1 MLIEKGFSKVKAKKR
16 EKKNGP
22 VIVKRGDTTIVVPQS
37 MINFTG
43 ELKIRARKM
52 INKPNEEDIA

>member
-1 MLIEKGFSKVKAKKR
+1 MLIEKGFSRVQRKKR

-22 VIVKRGDTTIVVPQS
+22 VIVKHGDTTIVIPQS

-52 INKPNEEDIA
+52 IEKSSEDIA

>member
-1 MLIEKGFSKVKAKKR
+1 MLIEKGFSKIKTKKR

-22 VIVKRGDTTIVVPQS
+22 VIVKHGDTTIVVPQS

-52 INKPNEEDIA
+52 IKKNTEETA

>member
-16 EKKNGP
+16 EKRNGP
-22 VIVKRGDTTIVVPQS
+22 VIIKRGDTTIVIPQS

-43 ELKIRARKM
+43 EFKIRARKM
-52 INKPNEEDIA
+52 IQESKEEETA

>member
-16 EKKNGP
+16 ERKNGP

-37 MINFTG
+37 MINLTG

-52 INKPNEEDIA
+52 IKKTEEDIA

>member
-1 MLIEKGFSKVKAKKR
+1 MLIEKGFSKVKTKKH

-22 VIVKRGDTTIVVPQS
+22 VIVKRGDTTVVVPQS

-52 INKPNEEDIA
+52 IQKSKDEETA

>member
-1 MLIEKGFSKVKAKKR
+1 MLIEKGFSKVKVKKR

-52 INKPNEEDIA
+52 IQKSKDEETA

>member
-1 MLIEKGFSKVKAKKR
+1 MLIEKGFSKIKTKKR

-22 VIVKRGDTTIVVPQS
+22 VIVKRGDTTVVVPQS

-52 INKPNEEDIA
+52 IQKSKDEETA

>member
-1 MLIEKGFSKVKAKKR
+1 MLIEKGFSNVKTKKR

-43 ELKIRARKM
+43 ELKIRACKM
-52 INKPNEEDIA
+52 IKKSTEEETA

>member
-1 MLIEKGFSKVKAKKR
+1 MLIEKGFSRVQAKKR
-16 EKKNGP
+16 TKKNGP

-52 INKPNEEDIA
+52 IQKSKDEETA

>member
-22 VIVKRGDTTIVVPQS
+22 VIVKRGETTVVVPQS
-37 MINFTG
+37 MINLTG

-52 INKPNEEDIA
+52 IKKTEEDIA